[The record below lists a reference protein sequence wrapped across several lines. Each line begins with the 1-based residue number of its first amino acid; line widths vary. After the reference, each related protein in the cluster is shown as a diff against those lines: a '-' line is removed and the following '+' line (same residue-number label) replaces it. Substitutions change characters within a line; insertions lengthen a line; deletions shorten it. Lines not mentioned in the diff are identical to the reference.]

1 MKLIFW
7 HKYRT
12 ILFVPLLFLWSSFA
26 IYHEEV
32 SEPENEPTARPS
44 ISEVLNYKVNKSAI
58 ESAIIGYKNLQKKG
72 HSFRENLV
80 VIDYSKSG
88 NDIRF
93 FVINMSDTTL
103 THSLLVAHGRNT
115 GELFAMNF
123 SNEVGSYKSSLGFFK
138 TAETYSGKHG
148 LSLRLDGL
156 EKGINDKAR
165 DRAIVIHR
173 ADYVSYDFISEHGR
187 LGRSHGCPALPVEN
201 YEEVINTI
209 KNGCLLFIYGDQDS
223 YTDQTALLASN

>member
-1 MKLIFW
+1 M
-7 HKYRT
+7 
-12 ILFVPLLFLWSSFA
+12 ILFVPLLLLWSSFSVF
-26 IYHEEV
+26 HEENTDLN
-32 SEPENEPTARPS
+32 SEPTAKPS
-44 ISEVLNYKVNKSAI
+44 ISEALNYKVNKTAI
-58 ESAIIGYKNLQKKG
+58 ESAILGYKNLQRKG
-72 HSFRENLV
+72 HSFKENLV

-123 SNEVGSYKSSLGFFK
+123 SNVVGSYKSSLGFFK
-138 TAETYSGKHG
+138 TAETYEGKHG

-165 DRAIVIHR
+165 ERAIVIHR
-173 ADYVSYDFISEHGR
+173 ADYVSYDFYCRAWSFRPFSWLSCFTG
-187 LGRSHGCPALPVEN
+187 
-201 YEEVINTI
+201 
-209 KNGCLLFIYGDQDS
+209 
-223 YTDQTALLASN
+223 